1 MAVNIKKRLWVSLTS
16 DERQDG
22 LDIRSGKVDNPA
34 HARALKKINSWFWT
48 KPEIHSE
55 NCDSSYRERKC
66 HTAAMLRVSKH
77 YIKPPSAVDH
87 WLSDLRNGSYAASGL
102 SSKNRLPHQ
111 HTARNV
117 CVTACEP
124 FRENNAAR
132 QSADRNTAMVPL
144 DTCSLF
150 SRTPIIARPKFTQ

>member
-1 MAVNIKKRLWVSLTS
+1 MVVNIKKRLWVSLTS

-22 LDIRSGKVDNPA
+22 LDIRSWKVDNPA
-34 HARALKKINSWFWT
+34 HARPLKKINSWFWT

-55 NCDSSYRERKC
+55 NCDRSCRERKC
-66 HTAAMLRVSKH
+66 HTAALLRVSKH
-77 YIKPPSAVDH
+77 YINPPSPVDH
-87 WLSDLRNGSYAASGL
+87 WLSHLNGSYAASGL

-132 QSADRNTAMVPL
+132 QSADRNTATVPR

-150 SRTPIIARPKFTQ
+150 SGTPVTARSKFTQ